1 MPLITALAGSQG
13 SECGISLN
21 NQDCRIK
28 TRRQE
33 QRGHA
38 AAICAAAVVGGSGR
52 GGCAGG
58 ARPPAPRAPSPRLCH
73 GHPAPDAGSWGNG
86 SQKIPEQPPPG
97 AWSCSS
103 LPKPRSS
110 SGIWPT
116 PVAPLFLAIVFPRQ
130 SPRPASKGVSPGVSP
145 GVTGCH
151 RSAGS
156 DWHLVTWR
164 GGGTRPGLSSGLS
177 RGSST
182 AAESALWKGAARGC
196 RCRATPKAE
205 RGKAGSVLPWS
216 RADFSENPS
225 QSVRKQKDR
234 SRARSF
240 LSLLPSDLVNL
251 NCPANVNTKAECSGS
266 KAASHKQPP
275 SSG

>member
-73 GHPAPDAGSWGNG
+73 GHPVPDAGSWGT
-86 SQKIPEQPPPG
+86 
-97 AWSCSS
+97 A
-103 LPKPRSS
+103 PKKSPSS
-110 SGIWPT
+110 SPRGLVT
-116 PVAPLFLAIVFPRQ
+116 LLFAQTSFQLGDLADSCGPFVFGDCL
-130 SPRPASKGVSPGVSP
+130 PATKPAACLQRSVTR
-145 GVTGCH
+145 GVTACH

-156 DWHLVTWR
+156 DWHLVTRR
-164 GGGTRPGLSSGLS
+164 GGGHG
-177 RGSST
+177 RGS
-182 AAESALWKGAARGC
+182 ALGSPGAAAPRL
-196 RCRATPKAE
+196 KAPF
-205 RGKAGSVLPWS
+205 GKGLLLQGNSGGRVRPSWVCLALESS
-216 RADFSENPS
+216 R
-225 QSVRKQKDR
+225 
-234 SRARSF
+234 F
-240 LSLLPSDLVNL
+240 L
-251 NCPANVNTKAECSGS
+251 
-266 KAASHKQPP
+266 
-275 SSG
+275 

>member
-97 AWSCSS
+97 
-103 LPKPRSS
+103 LGR
-110 SGIWPT
+110 
-116 PVAPLFLAIVFPRQ
+116 APL
-130 SPRPASKGVSPGVSP
+130 RPNLVPARGSGRLLWPLCFWRLSSCDKARGLPPKECHRGCHRVSP
-145 GVTGCH
+145 GVT
-151 RSAGS
+151 
-156 DWHLVTWR
+156 
-164 GGGTRPGLSSGLS
+164 
-177 RGSST
+177 
-182 AAESALWKGAARGC
+182 AL
-196 RCRATPKAE
+196 RALT
-205 RGKAGSVLPWS
+205 GIW
-216 RADFSENPS
+216 
-225 QSVRKQKDR
+225 
-234 SRARSF
+234 
-240 LSLLPSDLVNL
+240 
-251 NCPANVNTKAECSGS
+251 
-266 KAASHKQPP
+266 
-275 SSG
+275 